1 MKTKDLIT
9 EAAEAKSLSKIKKI
23 GILTSGGDSP
33 GMNAAIRAVT
43 RCAIDNGIQVYGI
56 QRGYQGLIEG
66 EFIEL
71 DRYSVSD
78 TMQRGGTMLKT
89 ARSEDF
95 KTEVGQ
101 ERAASILQT
110 FGIDALVAIGG
121 DGTMRGAFDLSKFNV
136 PVICLPGTIDNDLGY
151 TDYTIGFDTA
161 VNTVLE
167 AIGKIRDTSS
177 SHERTTVIEVMG
189 RKCGDIAVYAALAGG
204 AEGVCVPEMPVD
216 VNRICN
222 KIITDGY
229 KGRTH
234 SVIIIAEGAPIKTT
248 DLVDEIKRVTH
259 KEVRQVVLSYLQRG
273 GSPSSADRLLGTL
286 CGAKAVEVLTD
297 PNFDLGSY
305 AIGEQNGKICAISL
319 EEAVNMKRDFK
330 EELVGLI
337 NVLSK

>member
-1 MKTKDLIT
+1 MKTKDLMT
-9 EAAEAKSLSKIKKI
+9 EAAEAKSLSKVKKI
-23 GILTSGGDSP
+23 GVLTSGGDSP
-33 GMNAAIRAVT
+33 GMNAAIRSVT
-43 RCAIDNGIQVYGI
+43 RCAINDGLQVYGI

-66 EFIEL
+66 ELIEL

-89 ARSEDF
+89 ARSEEF
-95 KTEVGQ
+95 ETEEGQ

-110 FGIDALVAIGG
+110 FGIDALVVIGG
-121 DGTMRGAFDLSKFNV
+121 DGTMRGAYDLSKFNV

-151 TDYTIGFDTA
+151 TDHTIGFDTA

-177 SHERTTVIEVMG
+177 SHERTTIIEVMG

-204 AEGVCVPEMPVD
+204 AEAVCVPEMPVD

-222 KIITDGY
+222 KIITDGH

-234 SVIIIAEGAPIKTT
+234 SVIIIAEGAPIKTS
-248 DLVDEIKRVTH
+248 DLADEIKRVTH

-297 PNFDLGSY
+297 PGFDLSSY
-305 AIGEQNGKICAISL
+305 AIGEIGGKICATTL
-319 EEAVNMKRDFK
+319 DEAVRMKRDFK

-337 NVLSK
+337 NILSK

>member
-1 MKTKDLIT
+1 MKDKDLMT
-9 EAAEAKSLSKIKKI
+9 EAAEAVALSKVKKI
-23 GILTSGGDSP
+23 AVLTSGGDSP
-33 GMNAAIRAVT
+33 GMNAAIRSVT
-43 RCAIDNGIQVYGI
+43 RCAIGGGLQVYGV

-71 DRYSVSD
+71 DRHSVSD

-89 ARSEDF
+89 ARSKEF
-95 KTEVGQ
+95 ETEEGQ
-101 ERAASILQT
+101 ERAASILQA
-110 FGIDALVAIGG
+110 FGIDALVVIGG
-121 DGTMRGAFDLSKFNV
+121 DGTMRGAYDLSKFNV

-204 AEGVCVPEMPVD
+204 AEAVCVPEMPVD

-222 KIITDGY
+222 KIITDGH

-286 CGAKAVEVLTD
+286 CGAKAVEILTN
-297 PNFDLGSY
+297 PNFDMGSY
-305 AIGEQNGKICAISL
+305 TVGEIGGKICATPL